1 MNQRKRNFIITL
13 FLLPAVI
20 LFAVFFAYPLI
31 TVFYTSFCDWTLG
44 KTATFVG
51 FKNYIELFR
60 DNSDFT
66 DALKNTLK
74 WTALTVA
81 VQVPFSLLVALI
93 LSKKPRG
100 WKVVRNSFIIPN
112 IISTVAI
119 GAIFT
124 NMLDAEYGIIN
135 AIIRL
140 FNPDFYVSWL
150 QDTRTAFWAV
160 TLSWIFYGGANVLLL
175 LAEIS
180 AIPQSVIE
188 AAQIDG
194 ATDSQIDRKIVIP
207 YLRNVL
213 GTVTVIVSSFA
224 ITEFSEVYILTKGGP
239 LTKTLNLGV
248 YLHRT
253 AMLENHYSAAN
264 AVGMVQLI
272 LGVITIVLVNKA
284 FRMGK
289 SIGE

>member
-1 MNQRKRNFIITL
+1 MNSRKRNIVITL
-13 FLLPAVI
+13 FLIPAVT

-31 TVFYTSFCDWTLG
+31 TVFITSFCDWTLG
-44 KTATFVG
+44 QDATFVG
-51 FKNYIELFR
+51 LKNYITLFCE
-60 DNSDFT
+60 DADFK
-66 DALKNTLK
+66 DALKNTLV
-74 WTALTVA
+74 WTVLTVA
-81 VQVPFSLLVALI
+81 VQVPLSLLVALV

-100 WKVVRNSFIIPN
+100 WKFVRNCFIVPN

-124 NMLDAEYGIIN
+124 NMLDGEYGIVN
-135 AIIRL
+135 AVIRL

-160 TLSWIFYGGANVLLL
+160 TLSWIFYGGANVLLI

-180 AIPQSVIE
+180 AIPSSVIE
-188 AAQIDG
+188 AARIDG
-194 ATDSQIDRKIVIP
+194 ATESQIDRRIIIP
-207 YLRNVL
+207 YLRNVM

-253 AMLENHYSAAN
+253 AMLENHYSLAN
-264 AVGMVQLI
+264 AVGMVQLVLGAVTI
-272 LGVITIVLVNKA
+272 LLINKA

>member
-1 MNQRKRNFIITL
+1 MNRKNQNIIITL
-13 FLLPAVI
+13 FLIPAI
-20 LFAVFFAYPLI
+20 ALFAVFFAYPLV
-31 TVFYTSFCDWTLG
+31 TVFITSFCDWTLG
-44 KTATFVG
+44 QEATFAG
-51 FKNYIELFR
+51 LKNYITLFR
-60 DNSDFT
+60 DDPDFK
-66 DALKNTLK
+66 DALKNTLV
-74 WTALTVA
+74 WTVLTVA
-81 VQVPFSLLVALI
+81 VQVPLSVLVALV
-93 LSKKPRG
+93 LSKKPHG
-100 WKVVRNSFIIPN
+100 WKFIRNCYIIPN

-135 AIIRL
+135 AVIRL
-140 FNPDFYVSWL
+140 FDPDFYVSWL

-180 AIPQSVIE
+180 AIPKSIIE
-188 AAQIDG
+188 AARIDG
-194 ATDSQIDRKIVIP
+194 ATDAQIDRMIILP
-207 YLRNVL
+207 HLRNVL

-253 AMLENHYSAAN
+253 AMLENHYSIAN
-264 AVGMVQLI
+264 AVGMVQLV
-272 LGVITIVLVNKA
+272 LGAVCIFLINKA

>member
-1 MNQRKRNFIITL
+1 MNARKRNIVITL
-13 FLLPAVI
+13 FLIPSVA

-31 TVFYTSFCDWTLG
+31 TVFVTSFCDWTLG
-44 KTATFVG
+44 KDATFVG
-51 FKNYIELFR
+51 LNNYITLFCE
-60 DNSDFT
+60 DGDFK
-66 DALKNTLK
+66 DALKNTLL
-74 WTALTVA
+74 WTVLTVG
-81 VQVPFSLLVALI
+81 VQVPLSLLVALV
-93 LSKKPRG
+93 LSKKAHG
-100 WKVVRNSFIIPN
+100 WRFVRNCYIIPN

-124 NMLDAEYGIIN
+124 NMLDAEYGIVN

-180 AIPQSVIE
+180 AIPDSVIE
-188 AAQIDG
+188 AARIDG
-194 ATDSQIDRKIVIP
+194 ATDWQIDRMIIIP
-207 YLRNVL
+207 HLRNVM

-253 AMLENHYSAAN
+253 AMLENHYSLAN
-264 AVGMVQLI
+264 AVGMVQLVLGAVTI
-272 LGVITIVLVNKA
+272 LLINKV
-284 FRMGK
+284 FHMGK

>member
-1 MNQRKRNFIITL
+1 MNARKRNIVITL
-13 FLLPAVI
+13 FLIPSVA

-31 TVFYTSFCDWTLG
+31 TVFVTSFCDWTLG
-44 KTATFVG
+44 KDATFVG
-51 FKNYIELFR
+51 LNNYITLFCE
-60 DNSDFT
+60 DEDFK
-66 DALKNTLK
+66 DALKNTLL
-74 WTALTVA
+74 WTVLTVG
-81 VQVPFSLLVALI
+81 VQVPLSLLVALV
-93 LSKKPRG
+93 LSKKAHG
-100 WKVVRNSFIIPN
+100 WRFVRNCYIIPN

-124 NMLDAEYGIIN
+124 NMLDAEYGIVN

-180 AIPQSVIE
+180 AIPDSVIE
-188 AAQIDG
+188 AARIDG
-194 ATDSQIDRKIVIP
+194 ATDWQIDRMIIIP
-207 YLRNVL
+207 HLRNVM

-253 AMLENHYSAAN
+253 AMLENHYSLAN
-264 AVGMVQLI
+264 AVGMVQLVLGAVTI
-272 LGVITIVLVNKA
+272 LLINKV
-284 FRMGK
+284 FHMGK

>member
-1 MNQRKRNFIITL
+1 MNQRKRNIVIFL

-31 TVFYTSFCDWTLG
+31 TVFITSFCDWTLG
-44 KTATFVG
+44 EEATFVG
-51 FKNYIELFR
+51 LKNYITLFR
-60 DNSDFT
+60 EDPDFK
-66 DALKNTLK
+66 DALKNTLN
-74 WTALTVA
+74 WTVLTVA
-81 VQVPFSLLVALI
+81 VQVPLSLLVALV

-100 WKVVRNSFIIPN
+100 WRFVRNSYIVPN

-124 NMLDAEYGIIN
+124 NMLDAEYGVVN
-135 AIIRL
+135 AVIRL

-160 TLSWIFYGGANVLLL
+160 MLSWIFFGGANVLLL
-175 LAEIS
+175 LAEIA

-188 AAQIDG
+188 AARLDG
-194 ATDSQIDRKIVIP
+194 ATDFQIDKMIVIP

-253 AMLENHYSAAN
+253 AMLENHYSLAN
-264 AVGMVQLI
+264 AVGMVQLVLGAVTII
-272 LGVITIVLVNKA
+272 LINKA

-289 SIGE
+289 NIGE